1 MHAKISIKE
10 HLENNNWNEN
20 GSEFHVFNNQD
31 ELNYYLN
38 REPNHHG
45 WREEYGRFD
54 FEKSIFNFKA
64 DFNNITF
71 NEIVSFKNTE
81 FNFSAIFNYCTF
93 EKNADFDGC
102 YFKNNVSFIGTI
114 FKEEFYAPARFEHS
128 VDFSFAKFYRNI
140 NLDSTIFKKDT
151 KFNNATFF
159 QGADFNSTIFKARF
173 TLHNAEI
180 HKNITF
186 EGADF
191 IGKVDAW
198 GLTCHANLN
207 FKWANF
213 RNKVNLSD
221 LNVIKGKTNFHGTNF
236 EQNGYF
242 YNSNIS
248 RLDLTHSV
256 IDKSIF
262 FLNAK
267 IDSSNRETW
276 RIIKH
281 EFIKSNNKIESLH
294 YYALE
299 MKEFENEKFNYPK
312 HNNSKLLLFFTDL
325 FYIFKNNH
333 KSDKFILFV
342 NRISNGYNMEPFK
355 GVRFTIITTI
365 LLYVILIYSIKLEND
380 IQFSYSIQYLG
391 INIKQALQLLNITNW
406 DYKPF
411 DKDYTWSYVILFLA
425 RVIISFGL
433 YQTIQAFRKYGK
445 S

>member
-1 MHAKISIKE
+1 MSNISIKE

-20 GSEFHVFNNQD
+20 GSEFHIFNNQD
-31 ELNYYLN
+31 ELNYYLA
-38 REPNHHG
+38 RDSNHHG

-54 FEKSIFNFKA
+54 FEQSIFNFKA
-64 DFNNITF
+64 VFKDITF
-71 NEIVSFKNTE
+71 NEIVSFKNAK
-81 FNFSAIFNYCTF
+81 FNFSAIFNYCKF

-102 YFKNNVSFIGTI
+102 HFKNNVAFIRSV
-114 FKEEFYAPARFEHS
+114 FKEEFYTPARFEHE
-128 VDFSFAKFYRNI
+128 VDFSFAKFHRYIHFCN
-140 NLDSTIFKKDT
+140 TTFKKNT
-151 KFNNATFF
+151 KFNNTKFF
-159 QGADFNSTIFKARF
+159 QGADFESTTFEERF
-173 TLHNAEI
+173 TLYDAEI
-180 HKNITF
+180 YKNITF

-198 GLTCHANLN
+198 KLTCHADLN

-213 RNKVNLSD
+213 RNKVNLSE
-221 LNVIKGKTNFHGTNF
+221 LNVNKGNTNFHGTNF
-236 EQNGYF
+236 EKNGYF
-242 YNSNIS
+242 YNSNLS
-248 RLDLTHSV
+248 SLDLTHSV

-281 EFIKSNNKIESLH
+281 EFIKNNNKIESLH

-299 MKEFENEKFNYPK
+299 MKEFENEKFDYPK
-312 HNNSKLLLFFTDL
+312 RSESKLLLFFTDL
-325 FYIFKNNH
+325 LYIFKKNH

-355 GVRFTIITTI
+355 GVRFTITSTI
-365 LLYVILIYSIKLEND
+365 LLYIILIYSIKLEND
-380 IQFSYSIQYLG
+380 IQLSYSIEYLG
-391 INIKQALQLLNITNW
+391 INIKQALQLINITNW
-406 DYKPF
+406 NYKPF
-411 DKDYTWSYVILFLA
+411 NKDYEWSYIILFLS
-425 RVIISFGL
+425 RIIISFGL